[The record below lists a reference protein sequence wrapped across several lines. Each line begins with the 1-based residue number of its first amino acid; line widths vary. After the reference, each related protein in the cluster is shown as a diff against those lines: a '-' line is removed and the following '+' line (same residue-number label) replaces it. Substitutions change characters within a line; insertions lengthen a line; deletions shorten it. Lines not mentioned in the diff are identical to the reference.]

1 MGASFSRER
10 RDEQGSASWCRP
22 LFLRSFS
29 PDYCNNKKKKKKK
42 SEELQGTNVIS
53 DEKKLIK
60 QQIHII
66 NNKIRGDYICSPDHQ
81 RAILHDQEALCGNGC
96 TKSACGFT
104 QEGDKGV
111 NQDAFFIQ
119 EVIKSD

>member
-1 MGASFSRER
+1 MGARFSRER

-22 LFLRSFS
+22 VFLRSFS
-29 PDYCNNKKKKKKK
+29 PDYFNKKKKKKT
-42 SEELQGTNVIS
+42 EELQGINIIS
-53 DEKKLIK
+53 DGKKLIK
-60 QQIHII
+60 QRI
-66 NNKIRGDYICSPDHQ
+66 
-81 RAILHDQEALCGNGC
+81 DQEALCGNGC

-119 EVIKSD
+119 EVIESG